1 MSSPITGKK
10 IQSFNLD
17 NYGLDYRFS
26 DGSGGRINARNKDS
40 NYIRS
45 LINLQKLYTGD
56 LYRRPDGTIYLK
68 NQNGAFFGS
77 GRALNA
83 KTGKME
89 NYDMNTGHFASYS
102 APAAQNLVNDKKVT
116 APAVQTTDYS
126 NYKSRQ
132 EAWKAARDA
141 KKGIFTWRGKTYNTL
156 GEGEDEDAF
165 RQTHADYDFF
175 MRGLG
180 HNVGGWTN
188 QKNGAAIAANYNQKA
203 SDDILRNK
211 ARQLSTSDSFVNRIT
226 PKPTT
231 PNLSTSLSSNIMD
244 SAKQSTQQAVT
255 DTVGHA
261 QWDRSQTRDWLR
273 QKNINPYELAGSE
286 RRALRHYLS
295 GDTTGANYNLDLLKN
310 LNTKYNFGF
319 KFQQG
324 GQINMN
330 EQQQMQQAFLQYLAQ
345 QTGVQSQEEL
355 EQVIQQMG
363 EDGVKQAYQQFLQE
377 MQQQQVQAAKFGAK
391 LAYINRLKGKCPEGT
406 YTEYYQK
413 GGKVCK
419 RCAQM
424 EAMGGNLE
432 SGNAVQQFRKDQKK
446 KTGYLANRKDLTNMS
461 KLQRYN
467 NHVGL
472 DRDQMSP
479 AQKHTQ
485 DSLVNKAKADGSWGK
500 YRH

>member
-1 MSSPITGKK
+1 
-10 IQSFNLD
+10 
-17 NYGLDYRFS
+17 
-26 DGSGGRINARNKDS
+26 
-40 NYIRS
+40 
-45 LINLQKLYTGD
+45 
-56 LYRRPDGTIYLK
+56 
-68 NQNGAFFGS
+68 
-77 GRALNA
+77 
-83 KTGKME
+83 
-89 NYDMNTGHFASYS
+89 
-102 APAAQNLVNDKKVT
+102 
-116 APAVQTTDYS
+116 
-126 NYKSRQ
+126 
-132 EAWKAARDA
+132 
-141 KKGIFTWRGKTYNTL
+141 
-156 GEGEDEDAF
+156 
-165 RQTHADYDFF
+165 

-188 QKNGAAIAANYNQKA
+188 QKNGAAIANAYNQKA
-203 SDDILRNK
+203 FNDLNRDTDGKLKPQPAPDI
-211 ARQLSTSDSFVNRIT
+211 AA
-226 PKPTT
+226 PKPIS
-231 PNLSTSLSSNIMD
+231 PNLSTSLGSNIMD
-244 SAKQSTQQAVT
+244 SVKQSTQQAVT
-255 DTVGHA
+255 DTVGPA
-261 QWDRSQTRDWLR
+261 QWDRSQTRAWLR

-345 QTGVQSQEEL
+345 QTGAQSQEEL

-363 EDGVKQAYQQFLQE
+363 EDGLKQAYQQFLQE

-406 YTEYYQK
+406 QTEYYQK

-472 DRDQMSP
+472 DRDQMST